1 MFPLNKTLMWVFAK
15 KFQINGQ
22 LAQDLIWQMSF
33 AKVLQ
38 FHVYKVFSR
47 GRMKGTILVWKEEIK
62 GFQRRVFLGSRDEER
77 P

>member
-1 MFPLNKTLMWVFAK
+1 MFPLNKTLMGAFAK

-33 AKVLQ
+33 AKILQ

-47 GRMKGTILVWKEEIK
+47 GRMKETIFVWKEEIK
-62 GFQRRVFLGSRDEER
+62 GFQRRVFLGSRDE
-77 P
+77 